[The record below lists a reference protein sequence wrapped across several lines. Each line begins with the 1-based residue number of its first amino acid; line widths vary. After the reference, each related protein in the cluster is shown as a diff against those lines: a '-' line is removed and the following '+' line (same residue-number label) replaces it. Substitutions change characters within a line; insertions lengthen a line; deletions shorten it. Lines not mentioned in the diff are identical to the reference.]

1 MSHLD
6 YIYKHRWFSW
16 RPVRLDNGKWVW
28 FKWVERTVDDR
39 PLVYLGLLTEYLYNE
54 LNQGY
59 ECASEGN
66 TGIGGKFI
74 ACGGK
79 GL

>member
-54 LNQGY
+54 LN
-59 ECASEGN
+59 
-66 TGIGGKFI
+66 
-74 ACGGK
+74 
-79 GL
+79 